1 MIPITEPYINNL
13 ILFPKTEQFY
23 EEELTRFLQREQY
36 SDALQ
41 LLTFLLQFPNVGQH
55 KSDQWK
61 ALYNWLQ
68 TMHPETVFPSI
79 PVTEEEQEEEE
90 EDLLRQYI
98 QEKSTEDAAYIDKL
112 LGMLRDGSLEKQIT
126 ALEQLAYV
134 ELPEASRAVKQWVSE
149 KARHPHIQFK
159 ALQALRQMGERGI
172 LELPK
177 NGSKVIVE
185 IEETPLCPEDFPAQ
199 IRDMIRRVGEISEMN
214 QPNFV
219 FFANQSWQ
227 EFLAYAYGTSVY
239 TDLLK
244 PEEGAV
250 DVWASALHAA
260 LQERLFGT
268 ISREELFENYGIVD
282 SMKLQWKRAHLT
294 LQTFINQ
301 YHPDPL

>member
-1 MIPITEPYINNL
+1 MIPITEPSVNNL

-41 LLTFLLQFPNVGQH
+41 LLTFLLQFPNVDTN
-55 KSDQWK
+55 KTDQWE
-61 ALYNWLQ
+61 ALFNWLQ
-68 TMHPETVFPSI
+68 TMHPETVFPSA
-79 PVTEEEQEEEE
+79 PTTYEEVEEEE
-90 EDLLRQYI
+90 VLLRQYI
-98 QEKSTEDAAYIDKL
+98 QEKTTDDAAYVEKL
-112 LGMLRDGSLEKQIT
+112 LGMLREGSLEQQVT

-134 ELPEASRAVKQWVSE
+134 ELPDASLAVKQWVSE

-159 ALQALRQMGERGI
+159 ALQTLRQMGERGI
-172 LELPK
+172 IEMPK
-177 NGSKVIVE
+177 NGIKVAVD

-199 IRDMIRRVGEISEMN
+199 IRDMIRRVGEISEMD
-214 QPNFV
+214 QPDFV
-219 FFANQSWQ
+219 FFAGQSWQ

-250 DVWASALHAA
+250 DIWASALHAA

-268 ISREELFENYGIVD
+268 PNREELLENYGIVD

-301 YHPDPL
+301 FNPYPS